1 MNAWILI
8 AEAFAV
14 YGLVLWSHSLRH
26 RFGLTFFYALLSCLI
41 AISCWVTD
49 AGVTMQL
56 WNITLLIGSTVF
68 YTSLLLGVFVVY
80 VFDGP
85 RATRMAILM
94 IVGVQALVALVSMVL
109 NLQLRLSSSIPLVT
123 MPIPSLRVNL
133 ASVLTNLADMIFL
146 AVCWEY
152 LHGKLGAL
160 PLAAK
165 AFLTLLGVMCLDAV
179 LFNTGAF
186 LGASGYLSIMS
197 GTLLSRLFITVFA
210 APILWAYLSWQNSL
224 AGVSMPHRPVFA
236 ILGEMSELRVEL
248 KTAHDE
254 ILRRKTV
261 EAALVR
267 SEKRYRQLI
276 HNASEPVAVL
286 QNDLYLLHNAKLLEL
301 MGVSEHDIQQVSF
314 SDFIHPDDR
323 KLVEAGTDAA
333 LKKPGDPRT
342 IEFRAVTSTGETLVV
357 QANIVGIEWDG
368 YGALLAFLHDVTA
381 LRSAQQRLVTE
392 ATMDELTGVLN
403 RRGFMVKLKELS
415 GRNKRENRIYSVL
428 FMDVDRFKSINDLHG
443 HHMGDLVL
451 KTVGNAATS
460 LAREDD
466 LVGRMGGDEFA
477 ILLSGADS
485 AEAARVARRIL
496 EKVLASCRET
506 SGVSLSVTASIG
518 FAQFDPLNPALASE
532 LLEAADKALL
542 AAKRQGGNLALC
554 ANTSG

>member
-14 YGLVLWSHSLRH
+14 YGLVLFSHSLRH

-49 AGVTMQL
+49 AGVTVQL

-85 RATRMAILM
+85 RATRVAILM
-94 IVGVQALVALVSMVL
+94 IVGVQALVALISMIL
-109 NLQLRLSSSIPLVT
+109 NLQLRLSNTIPLVT

-152 LHGKLGAL
+152 LHSKLGAL
-160 PLAAK
+160 PLATK

-186 LGASGYLSIMS
+186 LGASNYLSIMS

-210 APILWAYLSWQNSL
+210 APVLWAYLSWQNSL

-236 ILGEMSELRVEL
+236 ILSEMSELRGEL
-248 KTAHDE
+248 QTAHDE
-254 ILRRKTV
+254 ILRRRTV

-301 MGVSEHDIQQVSF
+301 TGVSEHDIQQVSF
-314 SDFIHPDDR
+314 SDFIHPGDM

-333 LKKPGDPRT
+333 LKNPGDPRT
-342 IEFRAVTSTGETLVV
+342 IEFRAVTSTGEVLVV

-403 RRGFMVKLKELS
+403 RRGFMVKLEEFS
-415 GRNKRENRIYSVL
+415 GRSKRENRIYSVL
-428 FMDVDRFKSINDLHG
+428 FMDVDRFKPINDLHG
-443 HHMGDLVL
+443 HHTGDLVL
-451 KTVGNAATS
+451 KTVANAATS

-485 AEAARVARRIL
+485 AEAASVARRIL

-518 FAQFDPLNPALASE
+518 FAQFDPLNPVSASE

-542 AAKRQGGNLALC
+542 AAKRQGGNLALS
-554 ANTSG
+554 AKMPG

>member
-1 MNAWILI
+1 MNAWTLA

-26 RFGLTFFYALLSCLI
+26 HFGLAFFYALLSCLT
-41 AISCWVTD
+41 AVSCWVTD
-49 AGVTMQL
+49 AGVSVQL
-56 WNITLLIGSTVF
+56 WNTTVLIGSTVF

-85 RATRMAILM
+85 RATRVSILM
-94 IVGVQALVALVSMVL
+94 MIGVQALVAVISLVL
-109 NLQLRLSSSIPLVT
+109 NLQLRLSNTIPLVL
-123 MPIPSLRVNL
+123 MPVPSLRVNL
-133 ASVLTNLADMIFL
+133 ASVLTNLTDMLFL
-146 AVCWEY
+146 GVCWEY
-152 LHGKLGAL
+152 LHGKLGAV
-160 PLAAK
+160 PLAAR
-165 AFLTLLGVMCLDAV
+165 AFLTLLGVMCLDVV

-186 LGASGYLSIMS
+186 LGDPEYISIMR

-224 AGVSMPHRPVFA
+224 EGVSMPQRPIFA
-236 ILGEMSELRVEL
+236 ILGEISELRVEL
-248 KTAHDE
+248 QTAHDE
-254 ILRRKTV
+254 IQRRKTI

-276 HNASEPVAVL
+276 HTASEPVAVL

-301 MGVSEHDIQQVSF
+301 TGLSGSDIQRASF
-314 SDFIHPDDR
+314 SDFIHPGDV
-323 KLVEAGTDAA
+323 KLVEAGIDAA
-333 LKKPGDPRT
+333 LKNPEQPRS
-342 IEFRAVTSTGETLVV
+342 IEFRAVTSTGDGLVV

-403 RRGFMVKLKELS
+403 RRGFMEKIEEFS
-415 GRNKRENRIYSVL
+415 GATDCENRVYSML
-428 FMDVDRFKSINDLHG
+428 YMDVDRFKPINDLHG
-443 HHMGDLVL
+443 HPTGDLVL
-451 KTVGNAATS
+451 KTVANAAKS
-460 LAREDD
+460 LVREDD

-477 ILLSGADS
+477 ILLCGADS

-496 EKVLASCRET
+496 EKILASCREI
-506 SGVSLSVTASIG
+506 SGAPLCVTASIG
-518 FAQFDPLNPALASE
+518 FAQFDPLNPTCALE

-542 AAKRQGGNLALC
+542 AAKRQGGNRALS
-554 ANTSG
+554 AQGLV